1 MNELKT
7 NTLYILSGVPSVGKS
22 TFIENLKTNFE
33 LPNNCILSTDELRKQ
48 FIGTNNSLDEFGVY
62 ESISQEA
69 NPLIF
74 DVLKRVLNFRMQEGL
89 TTFLDSTA
97 LNDEMRKDYVDIA
110 RKHNMEVEILIFD
123 RDIEEIKKS
132 NSQRIKRVPEYVID
146 KMYNDFQKDSIYPH
160 RLLNPFDEFTLE
172 TKFLIDENIKLFIV
186 GDIHGL
192 YEDMENLLDKE
203 GFFIENDCIFN
214 KDPNK
219 KLLFVGDIIDRG
231 YDSLKILEIIKN
243 SVENQDHYLILG
255 NHEQKLINSY
265 NKFIN
270 NEDTYLFGSSEAVT
284 RTFNEFIKLSKDKQK
299 EYIDFLEKL
308 PHYYVYKNNLVV
320 HANIKHDNIFNLTRQ
335 SAIYG
340 TDDAL
345 SDIVYSKLKNEY
357 SINKYQLVRGHIPLL
372 DEENINVKNLLTE
385 CNKQSIACKKT
396 KYDNNDTEGVISLEE
411 KAVNKGYLCMY
422 NAYSD
427 KMVRQKTNFDYTRDL
442 EIYNG
447 KKLIED
453 FEKLTKY
460 SLPVYN
466 KNNEITGEKET
477 PLISYKNNPTGTLRI
492 YKYDKKVFF
501 KNLWHLDPLLVKSR
515 GLVLDTNGN
524 IVQHPFT
531 KVFNFNENGS
541 GLDIPND
548 KEVIAAT
555 KENGFLGCITKWNN
569 ELLITTTGSFD
580 SDFTNYIK
588 DFITNKQFEHFDHKL
603 YGNLF
608 KFLSNNDLTL
618 MFEVIHPN
626 DPHIIKYEKEEM
638 GLRLI
643 GARGKNINDKEL
655 PEEKLDEIGKL
666 INVKRPEW
674 FKIEYGELKDLVK
687 SSQLEGYMVR
697 DIDTQETLLKFKTP
711 YYLTTKFIGRMSI
724 ANINFMY
731 SNPNKFKENVDEEY
745 YQLVDLITSKIEKD
759 KFLSYEN
766 NSKIEIVRD
775 LINESREDLENTAFN
790 LEK

>member
-1 MNELKT
+1 MAKEKI
-7 NTLYILSGVPSVGKS
+7 YGCG
-22 TFIENLKTNFE
+22 FE
-33 LPNNCILSTDELRKQ
+33 LTIELIGGKWKGLILWYIHEHGTLRNGEMLRLIPSITQKMLTQ
-48 FIGTNNSLDEFGVY
+48 QLREMEESGLVSRKVY
-62 ESISQEA
+62 EQVPPKVEYTLTEQGERLKS
-69 NPLIF
+69 
-74 DVLKRVLNFRMQEGL
+74 VLVAMKEWG
-89 TTFLDSTA
+89 
-97 LNDEMRKDYVDIA
+97 
-110 RKHNMEVEILIFD
+110 
-123 RDIEEIKKS
+123 IEYAKEK
-132 NSQRIKRVPEYVID
+132 
-146 KMYNDFQKDSIYPH
+146 
-160 RLLNPFDEFTLE
+160 
-172 TKFLIDENIKLFIV
+172 NIKLFKSV
-186 GDIHGL
+186 A
-192 YEDMENLLDKE
+192 
-203 GFFIENDCIFN
+203 CI
-214 KDPNK
+214 
-219 KLLFVGDIIDRG
+219 G
-231 YDSLKILEIIKN
+231 N
-243 SVENQDHYLILG
+243 SVCNLG
-255 NHEQKLINSY
+255 VLDTPKLINDIFEHFSSKESLANFLPTLRISGCPNSCGTHQIGELGLWGKKKGGESY
-265 NKFIN
+265 FTFVARG
-270 NEDTYLFGSSEAVT
+270 DFSSETVT
-284 RTFNEFIKLSKDKQK
+284 LNKPIGELIQNKIPFFLEELAETLREENIQFNEFIKLSKDKQK
-299 EYIDFLEKL
+299 EYIGFLEKL
-308 PHYYVYKNNLVV
+308 PHYYVYKNNLIV

-372 DEENINVKNLLTE
+372 DEENIHVKNLLTE

-442 EIYNG
+442 EVYNG

-731 SNPNKFKENVDEEY
+731 SEGVDIGWAELDSNGY
-745 YQLVDLITSKIEKD
+745 LVADDTVSGNIMNMTLPGVEKGTYSVTINYSSDDNNSDTYFEICNLADDSVIAKASATAYNETTIDNIEVNDTSDLIIKCFKKD
-759 KFLSYEN
+759 GYS
-766 NSKIEIVRD
+766 
-775 LINESREDLENTAFN
+775 LILKNVHINR
-790 LEK
+790 K